1 MPDRLTDLAYLQKFT
16 GGQKEKIAKYINI
29 FLSTTPPMVANM
41 EEYVSK
47 QDWSGLRAVAHSI
60 KSQLGYMG
68 AQKTAELAKTIED
81 NSSAQQGLDQ
91 IGDQVGQF
99 RTMYNQACDELKN
112 ELKNF
117 S

>member
-1 MPDRLTDLAYLQKFT
+1 MSERITDLAYLQKFT
-16 GGQKEKIAKYINI
+16 GGQKEKITKYINI

-41 EEYVSK
+41 EDYLLK
-47 QDWSGLRAVAHSI
+47 KDWSGLRAVAHSI

-68 AQKTAELAKTIED
+68 AQSASSLAKTIED
-81 NSSAQQGLDQ
+81 NSSEQTNLDQ
-91 IGDQVGQF
+91 IGDQVSQF
-99 RTMYNQACDELKN
+99 RNMYNRTCDELKN